1 MKFTFKIVI
10 VLFLISSQS
19 FAQSSFQRVV
29 TDVGNLQLSLTNAGT
44 IGDPSMASASANKP
58 SMQYP
63 KQSGKE
69 HLFESGLW
77 IGALV
82 NGQTAVSTASIDAAS
97 GYTTGAS
104 GFEFT
109 ANLSTSV
116 IQRSILT
123 NNNYYS
129 SSAISHQ
136 DFVMDFTDANT
147 IVPGTITPIAGHTI
161 PLKAGVH
168 LESYAWDY
176 GFADYFVIL
185 NYTITNNSTNTW
197 DSVWIGNWSDLI
209 VRNISVTTASGTS
222 FFNKGANGW
231 LDSFKAVY
239 AYDFNGDPGY
249 TNSYGAMLFLGSEY
263 KNLFFHPDNATAITN
278 AGYSAPKVNLNFWRY
293 TDISATPPYISGF
306 PSDDVTR
313 YVRMSTGVN
322 PPATDIFLTSA
333 DNRTELLSVGPYRT
347 VAPGESINYV
357 IGFVCAKQGGPYSPN
372 CVDDFN
378 NRSELAAHLSWA
390 QRTYKGEDVNNNGIL
405 DAGEDLNGNGKL
417 DRYILPSPPATPIVK
432 IIPSDKVID
441 IYWDENAERS
451 VDPISKVKDFEGYN
465 LYRNIIGT
473 DNNLTNGIT
482 TVPIATWDKTG
493 DSIGYNNGFSAIR
506 LNQPKFFDGDT
517 TPYWYHYQMSGLLNG
532 WKYAITITSFDKGNS
547 ALNLESLESSTVNN
561 TFNVWS
567 GTKADSSDKATVG
580 VYPNPYTIDAA
591 WDGTTARTHKLYFYN
606 LPPHALVT
614 IYTLSG
620 EIVASFNHD
629 AATNKGD
636 DIDWYNTF
644 GGDDSKRILPGG
656 EHAYDILSNAKQAL
670 VQGLYLYSVKNLD
683 SGKEQRG
690 NFAVVR

>member
-1 MKFTFKIVI
+1 MKFSYKIFL
-10 VLFLISSQS
+10 VLLFISSQTI
-19 FAQSSFQRVV
+19 AQSSFQRVV

-82 NGQTAVSTASIDAAS
+82 NGQTAVSTASIDATS

-109 ANLSTSV
+109 SNIGNSIT
-116 IQRSILT
+116 QRSILT

-129 SSAISHQ
+129 ASAISHQ

-147 IVPGTITPIAGHTI
+147 IVPGTITPISGHTI
-161 PLKAGVH
+161 PLNAGVH

-263 KNLFFHPDNATAITN
+263 RNLFFHPDNAATITN

-293 TDISATPPYISGF
+293 KDISATPPYISGF
-306 PSDDVTR
+306 PGDDVTR
-313 YVRMSTGVN
+313 YVRMSSGVN
-322 PPATDIFLTSA
+322 PLATDIFLNTA
-333 DNRTELLSVGPYRT
+333 DNRTELLSVGPYRS
-347 VAPGESINYV
+347 VQPGESINYV

-372 CVDDFN
+372 TVDDFN

-390 QRTYKGEDVNNNGIL
+390 QRTYKGEDVNNNGVL

-417 DRYILPSPPATPIVK
+417 DRYIL
-432 IIPSDKVID
+432 
-441 IYWDENAERS
+441 
-451 VDPISKVKDFEGYN
+451 
-465 LYRNIIGT
+465 
-473 DNNLTNGIT
+473 
-482 TVPIATWDKTG
+482 
-493 DSIGYNNGFSAIR
+493 
-506 LNQPKFFDGDT
+506 
-517 TPYWYHYQMSGLLNG
+517 H
-532 WKYAITITSFDKGNS
+532 
-547 ALNLESLESSTVNN
+547 
-561 TFNVWS
+561 
-567 GTKADSSDKATVG
+567 
-580 VYPNPYTIDAA
+580 
-591 WDGTTARTHKLYFYN
+591 
-606 LPPHALVT
+606 
-614 IYTLSG
+614 TL
-620 EIVASFNHD
+620 
-629 AATNKGD
+629 
-636 DIDWYNTF
+636 
-644 GGDDSKRILPGG
+644 
-656 EHAYDILSNAKQAL
+656 
-670 VQGLYLYSVKNLD
+670 
-683 SGKEQRG
+683 
-690 NFAVVR
+690 